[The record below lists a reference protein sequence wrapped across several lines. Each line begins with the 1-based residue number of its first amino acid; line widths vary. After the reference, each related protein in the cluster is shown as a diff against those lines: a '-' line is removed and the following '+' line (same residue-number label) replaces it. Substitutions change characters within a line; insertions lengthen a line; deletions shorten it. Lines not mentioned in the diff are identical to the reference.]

1 MDEQDLLRKVQALLK
16 KAEGTDNAN
25 EAETFF
31 AKANELMVKYAI
43 DEETV
48 RAEMRRA
55 GKGVE
60 EPVVENFMFSSYAHH
75 AKAKEALFVAVAKS
89 QAVRTFPYGNQKHSN
104 DYLVEA
110 AGLTGLY
117 ESQWVRV
124 IGYKSDIE
132 HAKLLYVSLLIQSQK
147 AANADWRER
156 YGDAKKTDDW
166 PQIGKFT
173 WLSSHMDGFSERIAE
188 RFRES
193 KEYVMAEANANALM
207 IDKGG
212 QVVHSPASTTAGSS
226 SRRMIPGGL
235 ATVTVRRRRSTG
247 RSTASSRTRMGL
259 RLTRGRTR
267 TRTTLGPTSAVTTWP
282 RAEGVRSRT
291 RASRLAVGQPS
302 GPTLALPRW
311 AAALLGSEVGDAQQG
326 SVRGGDHSGPH

>member
-207 IDKGG
+207 IDKDVNIQEWMYEHGWASRP
-212 QVVHSPASTTAGSS
+212 QPRIYYCWKLQPADD
-226 SRRMIPGGL
+226 PG
-235 ATVTVRRRRSTG
+235 
-247 RSTASSRTRMGL
+247 
-259 RLTRGRTR
+259 
-267 TRTTLGPTSAVTTWP
+267 WP
-282 RAEGVRSRT
+282 RNRDGSPSKKH
-291 RASRLAVGQPS
+291 RALYCIIQNPDGATPH
-302 GPTLALPRW
+302 
-311 AAALLGSEVGDAQQG
+311 E
-326 SVRGGDHSGPH
+326 GPHAYTYDTGPYKRSYYVAKGGGRQESYEGKQAGRRAAERADVGSTKMGSGAARIGGG